1 MGVLNFNARTVTP
14 MVALDPV
21 PENWYKVVIA
31 KSNMKQT
38 RDEKSMM
45 LALECSII
53 EGQYQ
58 GRVVYWN
65 LNLFN
70 ASQQAS
76 EIAAKQLSAISHVT
90 GVYDV
95 ADVGGPDNSTPMIH
109 NIPFLAHVVIGAGNS
124 GPMNN
129 IRAVKDVNG
138 NLPGK
143 GAGGP
148 QMQQPGQPPMQQQ
161 QPGMQQQPQPG
172 QWQQPGSGPVM
183 QPGGYT
189 PPMQQQPQGQP
200 GGQPSYAPPQ
210 GQPQGQPGQWG
221 QPGGQPQ
228 AQPGQQPQQQPQGQ
242 PGQQWQGGQQT
253 QPSAPV
259 QGQPQ
264 GQPQTWQQP
273 GQPPASAP
281 WQR

>member
-1 MGVLNFNARTVTP
+1 MGVLNFNARNVTP

-31 KSNMKQT
+31 KSNMKKT
-38 RDEKSMM
+38 KDETGMM

-109 NIPFLAHVVIGAGNS
+109 NIPFLAHIVVQPGNS
-124 GPMNN
+124 GSMNN
-129 IRAVKDVNG
+129 IRGVKDVNG
-138 NLPGK
+138 NVPGK
-143 GAGGP
+143 AASG
-148 QMQQPGQPPMQQQ
+148 PPMQQTAQ
-161 QPGMQQQPQPG
+161 
-172 QWQQPGSGPVM
+172 
-183 QPGGYT
+183 

-200 GGQPSYAPPQ
+200 AQWQQPGSQPTMQPGGYVPPQ
-210 GQPQGQPGQWG
+210 QQPQGQPGGQQSYAPPVAQGNWG
-221 QPGGQPQ
+221 PPGQTQ

-253 QPSAPV
+253 QPSAAP

-264 GQPQTWQQP
+264 GQPPAWQQP
-273 GQPPASAP
+273 GQPPTNAP

>member
-1 MGVLNFNARTVTP
+1 MGVLNFNARNVTP
-14 MVALDPV
+14 MVTLDPV

-31 KSNMKQT
+31 KSNMKKT
-38 RDEKSMM
+38 KDETGMM

-109 NIPFLAHVVIGAGNS
+109 NIPFLAHVVVSPGNS

-129 IRAVKDVNG
+129 IRSVKDVNG

-143 GAGGP
+143 AAGGP
-148 QMQQPGQPPMQQQ
+148 PMQQPGQPPMQQQ
-161 QPGMQQQPQPG
+161 PQAQPG
-172 QWQQPGSGPVM
+172 QWQQPGSGGPVM
-183 QPGGYT
+183 QPGGYV
-189 PPMQQQPQGQP
+189 PPQQQTQPTYTPPQGQP
-200 GGQPSYAPPQ
+200 GGQPTYTPPVAQ
-210 GQPQGQPGQWG
+210 GQWG
-221 QPGGQPQ
+221 PPGQPQ
-228 AQPGQQPQQQPQGQ
+228 AQPGQQPQQPPQGQ
-242 PGQQWQGGQQT
+242 PGQQWNGGQQT
-253 QPSAPV
+253 QPA
-259 QGQPQ
+259 GQPQ
-264 GQPQTWQQP
+264 GQPQAWQQPGQQP
-273 GQPPASAP
+273 GQPPANAP